1 MSRTTK
7 ILWNMLLVSMMFVIP
22 FQGNAE
28 DFDWRQFEG
37 TTIVANF
44 PAHTSYEA
52 AITLIPEF
60 EEATGIKVEV
70 DKLNYMK
77 MHEKQI
83 LEMSKPEGDYD
94 VISFVCMWK
103 TEYVEGGMLT
113 ELEPF
118 FEDPTLAYPE
128 YDFDDL
134 VPAYVDNTGRVG
146 GEKIYL
152 GGPGSKLYGVP
163 LGAETS
169 VLAYRKDLF
178 DQYNIKVPDT
188 YDEVRAAAKFFAE
201 EVDGVYGLTMRGASG
216 HHATHGY
223 LLHAD
228 PFGAKIFDENWEP
241 AFTSKESIETLEFM
255 KEMVE
260 YGPPGMTGFTY
271 DSQNNAFLEGIAA
284 MYIDGIAISGQINNP
299 EKSKVVGKVDYTL
312 HPQHRTRLSFTGGFG
327 VGIPSNAKNPEAAFL
342 LIQWLTTKE
351 ADKKIVLA
359 GGAPSRM
366 STVTDSELQ
375 EMHPEYKVLGE
386 QLPYADPDWRPITKE
401 WGEINA
407 QLLGVA
413 INQALT
419 GEKTPEEAMQSI
431 VEPVRA
437 IMERGGY
444 YNK

>member
-1 MSRTTK
+1 MTRR
-7 ILWNMLLVSMMFVIP
+7 ILIVCILLVVSVAFV
-22 FQGNAE
+22 GNAQE
-28 DFDWRQFEG
+28 FDWRQYEG

-44 PAHTSYEA
+44 PAHISYDA
-52 AITLIPEF
+52 ASTLIPEF

-70 DKLNYMK
+70 DRLNYVA
-77 MHEKQI
+77 MHDKQV
-83 LEMSKPEGDYD
+83 LEMSKPVGDYD
-94 VISFVCMWK
+94 VIALVCMWK

-118 FEDPTLAYPE
+118 FADPTLAYPD

-152 GGPGSKLYGVP
+152 GGPGSKLYAIP

-178 DQYNIKVPDT
+178 EEHNIKVPDT
-188 YDEVRAAAKFFAE
+188 YDEVRAAAKYFAE
-201 EVDGVYGLTMRGASG
+201 NVDGVYGLTMRGASG
-216 HHATHGY
+216 HHATHGW

-228 PFGAKIFDENWEP
+228 PFGAKVFDKDWEP
-241 AFTSKESIETLEFM
+241 AFTSPEAIETLNFM
-255 KEMVE
+255 KEMIE
-260 YGPPGMTGFTY
+260 YGPPGMAGFDY
-271 DSQNNAFLEGIAA
+271 DAQNNAFLEGMAA
-284 MYIDGIAISGQINNP
+284 MYIDGIAISGQINDPN
-299 EKSKVVGKVDYTL
+299 KSKVVGKVGYAL
-312 HPQHRTRLSFTGGFG
+312 HPKHRTRLSFTGGFG
-327 VGIPSNAKNPEAAFL
+327 IGIPSNAKNPEAAFL
-342 LIQWLTTKE
+342 FIQWLTTKE
-351 ADKKIVLA
+351 SDRKTVLA
-359 GGAPSRM
+359 GGAPARM
-366 STVTDSELQ
+366 STVTDPELQ
-375 EMHPEYKVLGE
+375 AMHPEYKVLAE

-419 GEKTPEEAMQSI
+419 GEKPPEEAMQSI

-444 YNK
+444 YDK